1 MPHIQLPEGLP
12 GISSALTFRPEMAKP
27 MRELAHV
34 LLYEANSLSRA
45 DRELIATYVSSQ
57 NDCYFCQNSHGAAA
71 TCHLEGNAPLVEHVK
86 RDFASALISDKLKA
100 LLAIAGK
107 VQQNGKSVT
116 AEDVEDARIHGATD
130 IEIHDTVLI
139 AAAFCMFNRYV
150 DGLAT
155 WQPRN
160 AAMYAGMGKHLA
172 EHGYLTSS
180 VEMSTEALARSVD
193 PEARN
198 ALWRNS

>member
-1 MPHIQLPEGLP
+1 MPHIQLPEDLP
-12 GISSALTFRPEMAKP
+12 GISSALAFRPETAEP

-34 LLYEANSLSRA
+34 LLYEPNSLSSA

-71 TCHLEGNAPLVEHVK
+71 ACHLEGNAPLVEHVK
-86 RDFASALISDKLKA
+86 RDFASAPISDKLKT

-107 VQQNGKSVT
+107 VQQDGKSVT
-116 AEDVEDARIHGATD
+116 AEDIEDARIHGATD

-139 AAAFCMFNRYV
+139 ASAFCMFNRYV

-172 EHGYLTSS
+172 EHGYMTSS
-180 VEMSTEALARSVD
+180 VEMSTEAPARSVD